1 MIRNTWKT
9 LLLFLP
15 AALVLIGCATTIRLE
30 AQRTPTL
37 DITGINRVAVM
48 PFTPAFHTSE
58 FMALSNALTSQVT
71 SRLHATNAF
80 TMVSPSIITAA
91 RSRGDSI
98 DSYVDALFTG
108 RVTGYVARTTPRQER
123 RHDRATGTTVIHT
136 FYVREVEVSFE
147 YYFVRARDGAII
159 GPVSRSGR
167 TSIRNDN
174 RHNLTSEITLA
185 ERIISN
191 QLRHFHRDVAP
202 YTIRVSRTLE
212 REPDRALRPQMD
224 AALAQVR
231 GGNYVAARQSYV
243 AIWESHGS
251 IAAAINASILYEA
264 VGETGNAVI
273 LMQGVFET
281 TRAPRV
287 NQVLVR
293 LNRELAEQAGVEA
306 LDEVATPVER
316 VASHAIREV
325 GRVLP
330 ATARVW
336 VHNNSMVSP
345 GMANDV
351 IDTMISSFLSSG
363 IPVVERQWVDLI
375 LAEQNL
381 HLDGSVSD
389 SDFVSVGNLAGAN
402 TIIVVGITGT
412 GAARRLQVR
421 VLDIATGTVIM
432 QSGTGSEWQL

>member
-1 MIRNTWKT
+1 
-9 LLLFLP
+9 
-15 AALVLIGCATTIRLE
+15 
-30 AQRTPTL
+30 
-37 DITGINRVAVM
+37 
-48 PFTPAFHTSE
+48 
-58 FMALSNALTSQVT
+58 
-71 SRLHATNAF
+71 
-80 TMVSPSIITAA
+80 
-91 RSRGDSI
+91 
-98 DSYVDALFTG
+98 
-108 RVTGYVARTTPRQER
+108 
-123 RHDRATGTTVIHT
+123 
-136 FYVREVEVSFE
+136 
-147 YYFVRARDGAII
+147 
-159 GPVSRSGR
+159 
-167 TSIRNDN
+167 
-174 RHNLTSEITLA
+174 
-185 ERIISN
+185 
-191 QLRHFHRDVAP
+191 
-202 YTIRVSRTLE
+202 
-212 REPDRALRPQMD
+212 MD

>member
-1 MIRNTWKT
+1 
-9 LLLFLP
+9 
-15 AALVLIGCATTIRLE
+15 
-30 AQRTPTL
+30 
-37 DITGINRVAVM
+37 
-48 PFTPAFHTSE
+48 
-58 FMALSNALTSQVT
+58 
-71 SRLHATNAF
+71 
-80 TMVSPSIITAA
+80 
-91 RSRGDSI
+91 
-98 DSYVDALFTG
+98 
-108 RVTGYVARTTPRQER
+108 
-123 RHDRATGTTVIHT
+123 
-136 FYVREVEVSFE
+136 
-147 YYFVRARDGAII
+147 
-159 GPVSRSGR
+159 
-167 TSIRNDN
+167 
-174 RHNLTSEITLA
+174 
-185 ERIISN
+185 
-191 QLRHFHRDVAP
+191 
-202 YTIRVSRTLE
+202 
-212 REPDRALRPQMD
+212 
-224 AALAQVR
+224 
-231 GGNYVAARQSYV
+231 
-243 AIWESHGS
+243 
-251 IAAAINASILYEA
+251 
-264 VGETGNAVI
+264 
-273 LMQGVFET
+273 
-281 TRAPRV
+281 
-287 NQVLVR
+287 
-293 LNRELAEQAGVEA
+293 
-306 LDEVATPVER
+306 VER